1 MADIQFQNE
10 NMVAG
15 FLHNLVIYND
25 KDLETM
31 ADYAEALADR
41 LESGDQKIEPL
52 FDYVTELI
60 VRYEKETSEPLEV
73 SGTQVLR
80 FLMDQHNHKLK
91 DLEDIA
97 PKSVWSEILNKKR
110 QLNKNH
116 IAKLAKKYHV
126 SPAVFFLDQE

>member
-1 MADIQFQNE
+1 MTDIQFQNE
-10 NMVAG
+10 NVVAG

-25 KDLETM
+25 RDLETM

-41 LESGDQKIEPL
+41 LESGDNVIEPL

-60 VRYEKETSEPLEV
+60 VKYEKDTSVPLEV
-73 SGTQVLR
+73 SDSQVLR

-97 PKSVWSEILNKKR
+97 PKSVWSEILNGKR

-116 IAKLAKKYHV
+116 ITKLAEKYHV
-126 SPAVFFLDQE
+126 SPAVFF